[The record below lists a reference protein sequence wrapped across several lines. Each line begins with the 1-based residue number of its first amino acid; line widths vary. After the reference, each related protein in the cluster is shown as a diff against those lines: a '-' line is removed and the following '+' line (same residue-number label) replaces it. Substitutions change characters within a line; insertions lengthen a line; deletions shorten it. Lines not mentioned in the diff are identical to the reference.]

1 MAKISKAVR
10 LVVATEHGNAPRLV
24 AGHQPGIPITAVS
37 DRIRATR
44 RVQLL
49 PGVDSIIVKEH
60 QRGSETME
68 AAVSAL
74 LADGRL
80 NLGDR
85 VVAISGSPLAM
96 RGVTST
102 IRMYRISKDGTI
114 LGAE

>member
-1 MAKISKAVR
+1 
-10 LVVATEHGNAPRLV
+10 
-24 AGHQPGIPITAVS
+24 
-37 DRIRATR
+37 
-44 RVQLL
+44 L
-49 PGVDSIIVKEH
+49 PGVDSIIIKEH

>member
-1 MAKISKAVR
+1 
-10 LVVATEHGNAPRLV
+10 
-24 AGHQPGIPITAVS
+24 
-37 DRIRATR
+37 
-44 RVQLL
+44 
-49 PGVDSIIVKEH
+49 
-60 QRGSETME
+60 ME